1 MHPVKMKI
9 EVWTDIMCPYCYIGK
24 LNYEKALEQ
33 FQYKDQVELEWK
45 AFQLNPDLPDK
56 GKGIPVMEYLHNTV
70 GISEENTEKMNE
82 QIGELAKECG
92 IKSNL
97 ELTTIALFQDAN
109 PRSAVAVFELGEGGV
124 VDLQTKIK
132 MRKTANVT
140 VVAKGKDGKLY
151 SVVQKVEVS
160 IGGCGG

>member
-1 MHPVKMKI
+1 MKRRKFLSLGAVAAAASVLPASLSATDFRATAPKAWEAPTSKEAIEALFGTSATVEGDI
-9 EVWTDIMCPYCYIGK
+9 EVKAPK
-24 LNYEKALEQ
+24 LA
-33 FQYKDQVELEWK
+33 
-45 AFQLNPDLPDK
+45 
-56 GKGIPVMEYLHNTV
+56 
-70 GISEENTEKMNE
+70 ENGGAVP
-82 QIGELAKECG
+82 IG